1 VENPETLTP
10 DALGLQLLAALKHPD
25 TFQMLVDSLPPGPT
39 RFALRLWGVLHGVY
53 TWSEQAIRD
62 GHDDRAAADRA
73 T

>member
-1 VENPETLTP
+1 MENQEALTP
-10 DALGLQLLAALKHPD
+10 DALGLQLLAELKHPD
-25 TFQMLVDSLPPGPT
+25 TFQMLVDSLPPRPT

-62 GHDDRAAADRA
+62 GHDDRAADRA